1 MGIEKF
7 FNSIARNKTI
17 RLADGITLGLET
29 KIDSEYIYID
39 FNSIIYTIATE
50 IETELNYLLY
60 EVIISSGLGITD
72 DYAKKVADLWG
83 YMLSTADISSYKE
96 YFTSELIDEYA
107 IKRIK
112 DYIINLIENILVSG
126 SIKRIMI
133 ALDGV
138 PTMSKMI
145 EQKRRRYMGHVS
157 SVLKRYIYAKHVGG
171 GLLDDTR
178 MTYEHNKISYDRGR
192 IISWSSFMGR
202 IRDLLTSDVLYGV
215 LKEKCPNLNVYIV
228 SQPDVPGEGEKK
240 IMENIIDFA
249 QSGNYLIFSPDADV
263 IILSLIMCSKL
274 HKKRAL
280 ANFGVL
286 RHNQQTQVF
295 DYINCTTLIDNL
307 YAYLIER
314 YTQLGYDVEKLHL
327 SIDDEITNKM
337 KIINDISTLLT
348 LFGNDFVPKIE
359 SIDVR
364 SDFETIIDT
373 YCALINSCMKDKTCN
388 IVFEDGD
395 ESKISYINLM
405 NFMWHLG
412 KLENQLLNSTYMAS
426 TYKNFNYLKSIL
438 GSGITFINTVDYA
451 YKTNDIFKAIRD
463 GVKEGKTPEILSE
476 TIYKIHES
484 NRQFMRSFVTIE
496 GRINNVEDV
505 NIDKKFKSTIYNM
518 ASMITPT
525 ADKPEPKSFY
535 GRLRLDRYENSVA
548 SKYHTDNIL
557 KGMPSN
563 KMPVTD
569 FDRELYKLDKKLDEY
584 SVFLNAI
591 DDYNLGRVTIE
602 GNTFWYKLSYDKSV
616 DGRERYYSEFF
627 SHSDDSNTPIDISTP
642 SGKTELSKICE
653 EYIKGLFWTFDF
665 YFNKNDRET
674 NYKRVSIWLYPYVK
688 APLITDIFKYMS
700 DTYKADK
707 HNFVEVMN
715 SIYRNV
721 TDTNKSTSQF
731 VDRHDFMNKL
741 EQYLYVTPKNK
752 QIDVPKRYKAIL
764 SNPTLFPDLDL
775 IAKGIIEEQRGKDLI
790 DCRRT
795 SFLNK
800 CHLTTVKTIT
810 YEEFMKEVLPL
821 RDPSEP
827 MTPSFDNFVMKWSDM
842 VGGNYDIVK
851 LINKCKN
858 RYIQTRDKRYK
869 ILYKKAKRILLTDG
883 KL

>member
-1 MGIEKF
+1 
-7 FNSIARNKTI
+7 
-17 RLADGITLGLET
+17 
-29 KIDSEYIYID
+29 
-39 FNSIIYTIATE
+39 
-50 IETELNYLLY
+50 
-60 EVIISSGLGITD
+60 
-72 DYAKKVADLWG
+72 
-83 YMLSTADISSYKE
+83 
-96 YFTSELIDEYA
+96 
-107 IKRIK
+107 
-112 DYIINLIENILVSG
+112 
-126 SIKRIMI
+126 
-133 ALDGV
+133 
-138 PTMSKMI
+138 
-145 EQKRRRYMGHVS
+145 
-157 SVLKRYIYAKHVGG
+157 
-171 GLLDDTR
+171 
-178 MTYEHNKISYDRGR
+178 
-192 IISWSSFMGR
+192 
-202 IRDLLTSDVLYGV
+202 
-215 LKEKCPNLNVYIV
+215 
-228 SQPDVPGEGEKK
+228 
-240 IMENIIDFA
+240 
-249 QSGNYLIFSPDADV
+249 
-263 IILSLIMCSKL
+263 
-274 HKKRAL
+274 
-280 ANFGVL
+280 
-286 RHNQQTQVF
+286 
-295 DYINCTTLIDNL
+295 
-307 YAYLIER
+307 
-314 YTQLGYDVEKLHL
+314 
-327 SIDDEITNKM
+327 
-337 KIINDISTLLT
+337 
-348 LFGNDFVPKIE
+348 
-359 SIDVR
+359 
-364 SDFETIIDT
+364 
-373 YCALINSCMKDKTCN
+373 
-388 IVFEDGD
+388 
-395 ESKISYINLM
+395 
-405 NFMWHLG
+405 
-412 KLENQLLNSTYMAS
+412 
-426 TYKNFNYLKSIL
+426 
-438 GSGITFINTVDYA
+438 
-451 YKTNDIFKAIRD
+451 
-463 GVKEGKTPEILSE
+463 
-476 TIYKIHES
+476 
-484 NRQFMRSFVTIE
+484 
-496 GRINNVEDV
+496 
-505 NIDKKFKSTIYNM
+505 
-518 ASMITPT
+518 
-525 ADKPEPKSFY
+525 
-535 GRLRLDRYENSVA
+535 
-548 SKYHTDNIL
+548 
-557 KGMPSN
+557 
-563 KMPVTD
+563 
-569 FDRELYKLDKKLDEY
+569 
-584 SVFLNAI
+584 
-591 DDYNLGRVTIE
+591 VTIE